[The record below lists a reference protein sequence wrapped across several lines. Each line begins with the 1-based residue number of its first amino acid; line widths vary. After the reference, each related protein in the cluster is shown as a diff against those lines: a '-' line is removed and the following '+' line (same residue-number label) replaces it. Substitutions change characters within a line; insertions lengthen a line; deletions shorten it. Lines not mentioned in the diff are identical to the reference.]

1 MIGLPGYS
9 RFETIH
15 TGRKHRVVRAVEDA
29 TGRPVALKMPAML
42 LPSGKALTVL
52 EKEYEYLA
60 RLDLPDIPHAERLIH
75 TGRSIVL
82 VMECFECPTL
92 KQVAEDR
99 ALRLAELTDV
109 SEKLARIL
117 VQLHARGIIHR
128 DITPANILYDRAAG
142 RVVLIDFGS
151 AIDMPQQS
159 SAGLRPETVEGTVAY
174 MSPEQTG
181 RINRPV
187 DFRSDFYSFGVT
199 FYEMLVGRR
208 PFAGDDAGALI
219 HSHLAVTPPAP
230 HSLDPAIPQALS
242 DIAMKCLAKDAGDR
256 YQSAV
261 GLHAD
266 LHRCRA
272 DLERRGE
279 IAPFPLGEAD
289 ARDRFQFPERIV
301 GRSRE
306 LTALQDLY
314 EHVGRGHSGVVMVR
328 GVSGVGKTSLVQE
341 LSRAVA
347 AKKGYVAYGKYDQ
360 YNRAVPFSGLIQAL
374 SLLLRQIL
382 SEGEARIAS
391 WKRRILAALGQNG
404 RVLCEVIPDL
414 ETLIG
419 EQPPVHALD
428 PVEARTRQG
437 TLFRRFM
444 EALGRCDHPLL
455 LFLDD
460 LQWIDAASLSLLE
473 LMGSLRGEGAILCV
487 GAYRSNEVAETHPL
501 AVTLAAMR
509 KRQATIAEVLVGPL
523 TEANLRGYLA
533 EMFHLQTAE
542 VASLARALHGKT
554 DGNPLFFR
562 TLLASLYQDGH
573 LRFDA
578 EVRHWVWDAPAI
590 AAMPYAD
597 NVVEALRARL
607 ATLPAGCLELLPLGA
622 LIGNPFSLDALRSLS
637 GRVRTEL
644 ARNLAPALAQ
654 GLITSPRRDVELYIQ
669 HSADRLEDVT
679 FTFCHDRIQQA
690 AYALL
695 AEERKPGLHLAAG
708 RLLWQSLPPG
718 KDDSRLF
725 DVLEHMHK
733 GAALL
738 TDPGERLRVAELALG
753 AGRKAKTSTAFA
765 DAAEM
770 LDFARSL
777 LPESPWN
784 SDYALWREI
793 SLALAQ
799 ALYLAGRYDEAEARC
814 AEIRAHAVTD
824 RDRLRLCNV
833 QAKQYHHQARYA
845 EAVELEYR
853 ALVLLGFAIP
863 REDEALLALFQEEK
877 ARIEFLIDRRA
888 GGDPAALYDQPEA
901 ADPDHILAQEMFFD
915 LYADSYLIGRGLVCA
930 AVSAVMARLAM
941 EEGKSPMA
949 SVAYIHYASTLCA
962 MGLCAHDYRTGHAL
976 GSLAARLAEHYA
988 VPALQNYTYHVFSLA
1003 VNHWLNPLG
1012 TSHGYWLAASRLA
1025 LASGSP
1031 YSGYV
1036 YLQLAHVQLA
1046 AGVPLGEVEVQAARS
1061 LEFLRASGMD
1071 GIVTLLRLIV
1081 GQPLKHLRG
1090 RTRSIASLDDEDF
1103 DGAALAEQFETLPF
1117 FLGSL
1122 RYSQLRVACLADPGE
1137 DLPCPETLRRWI
1149 DVVDATQQGQIM
1161 LADSWFFYTLLLL
1174 EHARRAGGPPEGEL
1188 AARIAL
1194 GCDKLRLWAE
1204 LCPANFRHKHLL
1216 AVAERMAGPAGP
1228 AGETPELARILDT
1241 YDQAIDAALQSAFI
1255 QDAALAAEKA
1265 GRFWLRRGKPHLAK
1279 AYFEQAL
1286 AFYGRWGA
1294 TGMVRYLRQ
1303 PNDSPLA
1310 DVAVRDSVP
1319 LLATA
1324 GLGLETSS
1332 GTFSETFSEGLDL
1345 LAVIKA
1351 TQAISRHMVMNDLG
1365 RELTAIATENAGAT
1379 KGVLLRNQEGR
1390 FVVTNV
1396 VMADAPDRM
1405 PDAAADG
1412 EIPVEL
1418 SPDISQAVVN
1428 FVARTRNWVI
1438 LNDLGDATAPGKSA
1452 SAGSG
1457 EQAALFY
1464 QCPYIA
1470 AKKPASLCCLPIIL
1484 QNEVRG
1490 LLYLENA
1497 ATRGAFRRD
1506 RLQLLNILAGQA
1518 AISMENARVYNELN
1532 EMNANLESLV
1542 RARTAELHEKNKEL
1556 NRKNLDLQ
1564 RLSTTDQLTG
1574 VYNRRSIEDRLENEI
1589 KRSRSNES
1597 SLAIILLDVD
1607 SFKDVNDTFGH
1618 NVGDTVLVEIAR
1630 IIGSNVRSTD
1640 FFGRWGGEEFL
1651 VVVSEFVSNVLPFAE
1666 RLRKVLAEKLH
1677 PVAGKVT
1684 SSLGVALYLPGETAS
1699 QLVSR
1704 ADEAL
1709 YRAKENG
1716 RNRVELAV

>member
-1 MIGLPGYS
+1 MFGIPGYS

-15 TGRKHRVVRAVEDA
+15 TGRKHRVVSAVEDA
-29 TGRPVALKMPAML
+29 TGRMAALKMPSVL

-52 EKEYEYLA
+52 EKEYEYLQ
-60 RLDLPDIPHAERLIH
+60 RLDLPDIPHAARLIH
-75 TGRSIVL
+75 TGRSVVV
-82 VMECFECPTL
+82 VMECFDFPTL
-92 KQVAEDR
+92 KQAAEDR
-99 ALRLAELTDV
+99 PLRLAEATDV
-109 SEKLARIL
+109 AEKLARIL

-128 DITPANILYDRAAG
+128 DITPANILYERAAG

-159 SAGLRPETVEGTVAY
+159 STGLRPETVEGTVAY

-199 FYEMLVGRR
+199 LYELLTGRR
-208 PFAGDDAGALI
+208 PFTGDDAGALI

-230 HSLDPAIPQALS
+230 SALDPAVPQALS

-256 YQSAV
+256 YQGAV

-289 ARDRFQFPERIV
+289 IRDRFQFPERIV
-301 GRSRE
+301 GRDRE
-306 LTALQDLY
+306 LAALQDLY
-314 EHVGRGHSGVVMVR
+314 EQAGQGQSAVVLVR
-328 GVSGVGKTSLVQE
+328 GVSGAGKTSLVQE

-360 YNRAVPFSGLIQAL
+360 YNRAVPFSGLIEAL
-374 SLLLRQIL
+374 SLLIRQIL
-382 SEGEARIAS
+382 SEGEARVAS
-391 WKRRILAALGQNG
+391 WKRRILAAVGQNG

-419 EQPPVHALD
+419 EQPPAHALD
-428 PVEARTRQG
+428 PVAARTRQG
-437 TLFRRFM
+437 TLFRLFM
-444 EALGRCDHPLL
+444 EALGRRNHPLL

-473 LMGSLRGEGAILCV
+473 LMGSLRGEGAILCI
-487 GAYRSNEVAETHPL
+487 GAFRSNEVAETHPL

-509 KRQATIAEVLVGPL
+509 KRQASIAEVLVGPL
-523 TEANLRGYLA
+523 TQTDLRGYLA
-533 EMFHLQTAE
+533 EMFRLQHAE
-542 VASLARALHGKT
+542 VASLARALHAKT
-554 DGNPLFFR
+554 NGNPLFSR
-562 TLLASLYQDGH
+562 TLLTALYQDGH
-573 LRFDA
+573 LRFDG
-578 EVRHWVWDAPAI
+578 ELRRWIWDDRAV

-597 NVVEALRARL
+597 NVVEALQARL
-607 ATLPAGCLELLPLGA
+607 ATLPAGSLELLPLGA
-622 LIGNPFSLDALRSLS
+622 LIGNPFSLDALASLS
-637 GRVRTEL
+637 GRGRTAL
-644 ARNLAPALAQ
+644 ARDLAPALAQ
-654 GLITSPRRDVELYIQ
+654 GLLTSPRRDVELYIQ
-669 HSADRLEDVT
+669 QSADRLEDVT
-679 FTFCHDRIQQA
+679 FAFCHDRIQQA

-695 AEERKPGLHLAAG
+695 EETRKPALHLAAG
-708 RLLWQSLPPG
+708 RLVWHSLPPG
-718 KDDSRLF
+718 KDDNRLF
-725 DVLEHMHK
+725 DVLEHMRK
-733 GAALL
+733 GAPLL
-738 TDPGERLRVAELALG
+738 TDPGERLRVAELALA
-753 AGRKAKTSTAFA
+753 AGRKAKTATAFT
-765 DAAEM
+765 DATGM
-770 LDFARSL
+770 LDFARAL
-777 LPESPWN
+777 LPEAPWE
-784 SDYALWREI
+784 SDYPLWRDI
-793 SLALAQ
+793 SLDLAQ
-799 ALYLAGRYDEAEARC
+799 SLYLAGRYDEAEIRC
-814 AEIRAHAVTD
+814 AEIRAHAATD
-824 RDRLRLCNV
+824 RDRLRLFNV

-853 ALVLLGFAIP
+853 ALELLGFEIP
-863 REDEALLALFQEEK
+863 HEDDALLALFEAEKAHIGALIEEK
-877 ARIEFLIDRRA
+877 A

-901 ADPDHILAQEMFFD
+901 TAPDHILAQEMLFD

-941 EEGKSPMA
+941 DQGKSPLA

-962 MGLCAHDYRTGHAL
+962 MGLCARDYRTGHAL

-1003 VNHWLNPLG
+1003 VNHWINPLAS
-1012 TSHGYWLAASRLA
+1012 SHGYWFEASRLA

-1046 AGVPLGEVEVQAARS
+1046 SGAPLGDVEAQAARS

-1081 GQPLKHLRG
+1081 GQPLRHLRG
-1090 RTRSIASLDDEDF
+1090 KTRSIASLDDKDF
-1103 DGAALAEQFETLPF
+1103 DGAALAEQFASLPF

-1122 RYSQLRVACLADPGE
+1122 RYSQLRVACLANTE
-1137 DLPCPETLRRWI
+1137 EALPPPETLHGWI

-1174 EHARRAGGPPEGEL
+1174 EHARRAGGKPQGEL
-1188 AARIAL
+1188 GARIAL
-1194 GCDKLRLWAE
+1194 GHDKLRLWAE
-1204 LCPANFRHKHLL
+1204 LCPANFRHKLLL
-1216 AVAERMAGPAGP
+1216 AEAERLAGPAGDSP
-1228 AGETPELARILDT
+1228 DLARIIDT
-1241 YDQAIDAALQSAFI
+1241 YDQAIDAALQSAFV
-1255 QDAALAAEKA
+1255 QDAAMAAEKA

-1286 AFYGRWGA
+1286 SYYDRWGA
-1294 TGMVRYLRQ
+1294 TGKGRHLRQ
-1303 PNDSPLA
+1303 AYGTPLA
-1310 DVAVRDSVP
+1310 DIAIRGNTP
-1319 LLATA
+1319 LFAFQS
-1324 GLGLETSS
+1324 LGLETSS

-1345 LAVIKA
+1345 LSVIKA
-1351 TQAISRHMVMNDLG
+1351 TQAISRHMVMDDLG

-1379 KGVLLRNQEGR
+1379 KGVLIRNKDGR
-1390 FVVTNV
+1390 LVVANV
-1396 VMADAPDRM
+1396 IMAGDQAPL
-1405 PDAAADG
+1405 PEATG
-1412 EIPVEL
+1412 EETPVEL
-1418 SPDISQAVVN
+1418 SPDISPAVVN
-1428 FVARTRNWVI
+1428 FVARTRHLVI
-1438 LNDLGDATAPGKSA
+1438 LNDQADPAAPG
-1452 SAGSG
+1452 SG
-1457 EQAALFY
+1457 LSVHRDEQATLFY
-1464 QCPYIA
+1464 QCPYLA

-1497 ATRGAFRRD
+1497 ATRGAFRKD

-1532 EMNANLESLV
+1532 EMNCNLETLV
-1542 RARTAELHEKNKEL
+1542 RARTAELHAKNKEL
-1556 NRKNLDLQ
+1556 NRKNLALQ

-1574 VYNRRSIEDRLENEI
+1574 VYNRRSIEDRLRHEI
-1589 KRSRSNES
+1589 EHCRDNES

-1607 SFKDVNDTFGH
+1607 CFKDVNDTFGH
-1618 NVGDTVLVEIAR
+1618 NVGDTVLVDIAVT
-1630 IIGSNVRSTD
+1630 IGRNVRSTD
-1640 FFGRWGGEEFL
+1640 FFGRWGGEEFM

-1666 RLRKVLAEKLH
+1666 RLRKVLEKKRH
-1677 PVAGKVT
+1677 PTAGKVT
-1684 SSLGVALYLPGETAS
+1684 ASLGVALYLPGETPS
-1699 QLVSR
+1699 QFVSR
-1704 ADEAL
+1704 ADQAL